1 MVYFCVAFIVPMATG
16 EQTLGR
22 IKDTF
27 RPSGAFRKSIWDKR
41 TIRTTSTKLVAV
53 SKQNSE
59 ILVRT
64 VPNTWAGK
72 DWDGVKLPTKSLN
85 PAPNQ
90 WRHQTVRTIDK
101 PDDLFAW
108 LRERYIARKISDAW
122 DDSSTE
128 TMESS
133 SSDTRMARLYSA
145 DHKETDSAF
154 RTP

>member
-1 MVYFCVAFIVPMATG
+1 MYFCVAFIVPMATG
-16 EQTLGR
+16 EQTLGN

-27 RPSGAFRKSIWDKR
+27 RPSGAFRRSIWDKR
-41 TIRTTSTKLVAV
+41 TIRTTSIKLVAV

-59 ILVRT
+59 ILVKT
-64 VPNTWAGK
+64 VPKTWAGK
-72 DWDGVKLPTKSLN
+72 DWDGVKLLTKSFK
-85 PAPNQ
+85 PTPNQ
-90 WRHQTVRTIDK
+90 WGHQTVRTIDR

-122 DDSSTE
+122 GASSTE

-133 SSDTRMARLYSA
+133 SRDTRMARLYSV
-145 DHKETDSAF
+145 DHKETDSTF